1 MTGYRT
7 RVQGPR
13 RVRSIQHKPGWLLTL
28 VAAGAIVCGGWAQ
41 DGRLAEWHVAGDR
54 ELRSVIPARAPVV
67 QERIETE
74 MRSASGITDGH
85 GKYIAGVVLIT
96 AGYSAE
102 GKYSHFFLTQV
113 PLKLGAD
120 TRLAPGEYV
129 LGYEHTD
136 NNTLL
141 VHFYEAAT
149 GHPVGNVP
157 ATLLTGVTRVESF
170 RIWPPAERS
179 AIQIGRFGFSYQ
191 IGS

>member
-1 MTGYRT
+1 MKWLDENRLRGWMVAGCLAVALAWCGLAQET
-7 RVQGPR
+7 R
-13 RVRSIQHKPGWLLTL
+13 
-28 VAAGAIVCGGWAQ
+28 A
-41 DGRLAEWHVAGDR
+41 AEWRVANDA

-67 QERIETE
+67 EERIETE
-74 MRSASGITDGH
+74 MRSASGITNGH

-120 TRLAPGEYV
+120 TRLGPGEYV
-129 LGYEHTD
+129 LGYEHTE
-136 NNTLL
+136 NNVLL

-149 GHPVGNVP
+149 GKPVGSVP
-157 ATLLTGVTRVESF
+157 AGLLAGVTRVEAF
-170 RIWPPAERS
+170 RIWPPGERS

-191 IGS
+191 IGSW

>member
-1 MTGYRT
+1 
-7 RVQGPR
+7 
-13 RVRSIQHKPGWLLTL
+13 VR
-28 VAAGAIVCGGWAQ
+28 
-41 DGRLAEWHVAGDR
+41 
-54 ELRSVIPARAPVV
+54 
-67 QERIETE
+67 ERIETE
-74 MRSASGITDGH
+74 MRSASGITNGH

-113 PLKLGAD
+113 SLKLGTD

-129 LGYEHTD
+129 LGYEHTE
-136 NNTLL
+136 NNVLL

-149 GHPVGNVP
+149 GKPVGSV
-157 ATLLTGVTRVESF
+157 AAGLLAGVTRVEAF

>member
-1 MTGYRT
+1 M
-7 RVQGPR
+7 
-13 RVRSIQHKPGWLLTL
+13 IACL
-28 VAAGAIVCGGWAQ
+28 VWAQ
-41 DGRLAEWHVAGDR
+41 ETRSAEWRAASDA

-67 QERIETE
+67 EERIETE
-74 MRSASGITDGH
+74 MRSASGITNGH

-113 PLKLGAD
+113 PLKIGAD

-129 LGYEHTD
+129 IGYEHSE
-136 NNTLL
+136 NNDLL

-149 GHPVGNVP
+149 GKLVGTVP
-157 ATLLTGVTRVESF
+157 ATLLTGVTRVEAF
-170 RIWPPAERS
+170 RIWPPGPPQRAGAPGTPGERA
-179 AIQIGRFGFSYQ
+179 AIQIGRFGFSYR

>member
-1 MTGYRT
+1 MVAGC
-7 RVQGPR
+7 
-13 RVRSIQHKPGWLLTL
+13 L
-28 VAAGAIVCGGWAQ
+28 VAVLLSRGRAQ
-41 DGRLAEWHVAGDR
+41 ETRLVEWHSASDA

-74 MRSASGITDGH
+74 MRSASGITNGR

-113 PLKLGAD
+113 PLRLGAD
-120 TRLAPGEYV
+120 TKLAPGEYL
-129 LGYEHTD
+129 LGYEHSD
-136 NNTLL
+136 NGLL
-141 VHFYEAAT
+141 IHFYEAAT
-149 GHPVGNVP
+149 GRAVGSVA
-157 ATLLTGVTRVESF
+157 ATLIPGVTRVESF
-170 RIWPPAERS
+170 RIWPPAERA

>member
-1 MTGYRT
+1 MKRPSGNDS
-7 RVQGPR
+7 R
-13 RVRSIQHKPGWLLTL
+13 RWV
-28 VAAGAIVCGGWAQ
+28 
-41 DGRLAEWHVAGDR
+41 VAGCLAAALVWCGQAQETRLTDWHQASDA

-74 MRSASGITDGH
+74 MRSASGITNGH

-113 PLKLGAD
+113 PLRLGAD
-120 TRLAPGEYV
+120 TRLGAGEYV

-136 NNTLL
+136 NGLL
-141 VHFYEAAT
+141 IHFYEAAT
-149 GHPVGNVP
+149 GRPAGSVL
-157 ATLLTGVTRVESF
+157 ATLIAGVTRVESF

>member
-1 MTGYRT
+1 MAVPLR
-7 RVQGPR
+7 
-13 RVRSIQHKPGWLLTL
+13 GWVVVGSLM
-28 VAAGAIVCGGWAQ
+28 VALAWGGWSQ
-41 DGRLAEWHVAGDR
+41 ETRPAEWRQASDA

-74 MRSASGITDGH
+74 MRSASGITNGR

-113 PLKLGAD
+113 PLRLGTD

-136 NNTLL
+136 NGLL

-149 GHPVGNVP
+149 GQPEGSVL
-157 ATLLTGVTRVESF
+157 ATLMAGTTRVESF
-170 RIWPPAERS
+170 RIWPPTERS
-179 AIQIGRFGFSYQ
+179 TIQVGRFGFSYQ

>member
-1 MTGYRT
+1 MMLGC
-7 RVQGPR
+7 V
-13 RVRSIQHKPGWLLTL
+13 
-28 VAAGAIVCGGWAQ
+28 VAAAAWCGWAQ
-41 DGRLAEWHVAGDR
+41 ETRAGEWRTANDA

-67 QERIETE
+67 RERIETE
-74 MRSASGITDGH
+74 MRSASGITNGH

-113 PLKLGAD
+113 PVRLGAD
-120 TRLAPGEYV
+120 VRLSPGEYV

-136 NNTLL
+136 NNALL

-149 GHPVGNVP
+149 GRPVGSVP
-157 ATLLTGVTRVESF
+157 ATLLPGVTRVESF

-179 AIQIGRFGFSYQ
+179 AIQIGRFGFTYQ

>member
-1 MTGYRT
+1 MLGF
-7 RVQGPR
+7 
-13 RVRSIQHKPGWLLTL
+13 L
-28 VAAGAIVCGGWAQ
+28 AAAAAWCCGWAQ
-41 DGRLAEWHVAGDR
+41 ETRSAEWRTASDA

-74 MRSASGITDGH
+74 MRSASGITNGH

-113 PLKLGAD
+113 PLRLGND
-120 TRLAPGEYV
+120 IRLAPGEYV
-129 LGYEHTD
+129 IGYEHKK
-136 NNTLL
+136 NQVLL
-141 VHFYEAAT
+141 VHFYEAGT
-149 GHPVGNVP
+149 GRPVGSVP
-157 ATLLTGVTRVESF
+157 ATLLAGVTRVESF
-170 RIWPPAERS
+170 RIWPPAERG